1 MKKILL
7 TLLFSFSFLNADITQ
22 YFPKLEGRII
32 DQVNLLSPAI
42 KNDINSILKDH
53 EKRKTNQS
61 QRDTAQGKG
70 KRKREI
76 QRGYQVGRKS

>member
-7 TLLFSFSFLNADITQ
+7 TLLFIFSFLNADITQ

-53 EKRKTNQS
+53 EKRKT
-61 QRDTAQGKG
+61 
-70 KRKREI
+70 
-76 QRGYQVGRKS
+76 KSNEFCSKTDLIY

>member
-1 MKKILL
+1 MKKIILI
-7 TLLFSFSFLNADITQ
+7 LFFIFSFLNADITQ

-53 EKRKTNQS
+53 EKEKQI
-61 QRDTAQGKG
+61 KLLLLF
-70 KRKREI
+70 
-76 QRGYQVGRKS
+76 